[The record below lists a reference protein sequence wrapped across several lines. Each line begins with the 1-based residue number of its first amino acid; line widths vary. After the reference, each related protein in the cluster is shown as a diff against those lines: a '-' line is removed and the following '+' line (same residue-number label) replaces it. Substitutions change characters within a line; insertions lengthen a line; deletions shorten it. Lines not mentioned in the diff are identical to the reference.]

1 MRKRKLEL
9 EADLD
14 PRDTQRTRPGGFA
27 AARAVEATRAGGK
40 ARDKGA
46 ASKATIKP
54 RARGFAALEADLD
67 PRNTQRTRPGG
78 TAAIRAVA
86 ATKPKPRSRKR

>member
-1 MRKRKLEL
+1 MRKRKLRL

-14 PRDTQRTRPGGFA
+14 PTDTPRTRPGGFA
-27 AARAVEATRAGGK
+27 AVRAVEATRAVGK

-54 RARGFAALEADLD
+54 RRRGFAALEADLD
-67 PRNTQRTRPGG
+67 PPNTQRTRPGG
-78 TAAIRAVA
+78 FAAARAVA
-86 ATKPKPRSRKR
+86 AIKPKPRSKKR

>member
-1 MRKRKLEL
+1 MSKRKFKL

-14 PRDTQRTRPGGFA
+14 PPNTQRTRPGGFA

-46 ASKATIKP
+46 GSKAATKP

-67 PRNTQRTRPGG
+67 PVGTPRTRPGG
-78 TAAIRAVA
+78 FAAARAVA
-86 ATKPKPRSRKR
+86 ATKPKPRSKKR